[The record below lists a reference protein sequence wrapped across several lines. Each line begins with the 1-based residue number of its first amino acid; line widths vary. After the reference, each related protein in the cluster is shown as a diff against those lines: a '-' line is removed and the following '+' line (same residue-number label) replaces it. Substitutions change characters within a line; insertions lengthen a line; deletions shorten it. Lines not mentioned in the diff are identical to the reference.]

1 MNKNNRKKLA
11 AMLDPSD
18 FSLFLSAMLLLIL
31 MIPIMLVNVEF
42 QLTVIHIFSESG
54 TIIAI
59 LAFIGSCTIIYI
71 IAIPIDIFL
80 EKIIYPRRKQ
90 RCS

>member
-1 MNKNNRKKLA
+1 MSKNNREKLA
-11 AMLDPSD
+11 AMLSVSD
-18 FSLFLSAMLLLIL
+18 LSLFLSAMLLWIL
-31 MIPIMLVNVEF
+31 LVSIALVNLEF
-42 QLTVIHIFSESG
+42 QLILKHIFSESG

-59 LAFIGSCTIIYI
+59 LAFIGSCAIIYI
-71 IAIPIDIFL
+71 LSIPVDIFM